1 MEIISNK
8 IDDIFNNINVVP
20 LLSLDNLDDSIG
32 IARALVN
39 GGLNVLEV
47 ALRTN
52 YSLQAIK
59 ELKAAVPEAYIGAGT
74 VTTTAQF
81 DNAVNANADFIF
93 TPGVTEELLKA
104 AIQSNTPTIPGIS
117 TISEAMYADDFGF
130 NRLKLFPAE
139 ALGGIDF
146 LKAVYG
152 PFPGLKFCP
161 TGGVNFDNASKYL
174 SLKNVFCVAGSWVT
188 PKELVKLKKW
198 KEIERLA
205 SEASSLHS

>member
-74 VTTTAQF
+74 VTTAAQF

-93 TPGVTEELLKA
+93 TPGITEELLKA

-117 TISEAMYADDFGF
+117 TISEAMYANDFGF
-130 NRLKLFPAE
+130 NQLKLFPAE